1 MSKDLDVNVKR
12 IWRDIPGYDGAYKI
26 NTLGE
31 IVSFRWRGTHRSKTP
46 KPITPYF
53 KYGKKAAR
61 FVKLTDDNGKTRER
75 TVISLMAI
83 TFFNLPDGYVLYHK
97 NGDLSDN
104 TLHNLQPVS
113 RKELGKKTGA
123 QAGRKPVKKID
134 TNGNVVAFYSSVRA
148 AARANFMSYQTV
160 SDRCNNK
167 VKKPFAADGYN
178 YQFDSLE

>member
-1 MSKDLDVNVKR
+1 MNKSLDKNVKR
-12 IWRDIPGYDGAYKI
+12 IWRDIPGYNGAYQI
-26 NTLGE
+26 NSLGE
-31 IVSFRWRGTHRSKTP
+31 IVSFRWRGERRSKTP

-53 KYGKKAAR
+53 KYGKKVTR
-61 FVKLTDDNGKTRER
+61 FVKLTDDDGKTKER
-75 TVISLMAI
+75 AVSSLMAI

-104 TLHNLQPVS
+104 TLHNLRPIS
-113 RKELGKKTGA
+113 RKELGKITGA

-134 TNGNVVAFYSSVRA
+134 ADGNAVAFYSSIRA